1 MFSSCI
7 YVVLQKESKF
17 PRKAELAHAQKNTE
31 GKQGILDSW
40 RGISPVGQPRDKPL
54 ADFGSAA
61 AAVDTSPG
69 AVQEQASPKASAG
82 QHGKGVRVWLGIA
95 IHAEQWRRS
104 TPALPENRV
113 TSAQPLSSNLE

>member
-40 RGISPVGQPRDKPL
+40 RGVSPVGQPRDKPV
-54 ADFGSAA
+54 ADFGSVA

-69 AVQEQASPKASAG
+69 AVQEQPSLKASAG
-82 QHGKGVRVWLGIA
+82 RHR
-95 IHAEQWRRS
+95 
-104 TPALPENRV
+104 NRK
-113 TSAQPLSSNLE
+113 SNCAVDR